1 MVRQTIIALFL
12 FISTSVQAQ
21 NVNLEF
27 QNATISEVVQSL
39 VKGVIRKD
47 YSLSPEV
54 IEDTRK
60 VSLSVQNKS
69 PDQVLK
75 LLSVFLQQHQLQIE
89 EIDSVLYISKAKP
102 EITSQIVDDE
112 FSSPDIM
119 SGFVPGEINSIQPG
133 ISDRIT
139 RTYNA
144 KHRSLKGFQEFNKI
158 SSAAE
163 YISLDDD
170 IAILTGT
177 KEGVL
182 LLEQMLS
189 LYDRPVD
196 ELELKVSIVEHQSNN
211 DSSRSFYAS
220 LNLLADRLKINIGN
234 PSPLRDSFVFTGA
247 DFSLVMSAIENDSDF
262 QILDTSILRVVSGK
276 TGRINVGQEVPVL
289 SQFVLDANN
298 RQVQSVQYR
307 SSGLIVDIQPVL
319 IRDQVHAKINQQLS
333 SFAITSTSNIDS
345 PTLLKREIETNL
357 TSNLNEVIIIGGLEE
372 VRKSQAK
379 SSFFGLPIGKQ
390 QNETKNSLFLVL
402 EFQRR

>member
-12 FISTSVQAQ
+12 FASTCAQAQ

-27 QNATISEVVQSL
+27 QNATISEIVQSL
-39 VKGVIRKD
+39 VKGVLQKD
-47 YSLSPEV
+47 YSISPDV
-54 IEDTRK
+54 LDDSRK

-69 PDQVLK
+69 PDQVLN
-75 LLSVFLQQHQLQIE
+75 LLSVFLDQHQIQVQEIE
-89 EIDSVLYISKAKP
+89 SVLYISKARP
-102 EITSQIVDDE
+102 EINVQPSDQVFHE
-112 FSSPDIM
+112 PVNMSASS
-119 SGFVPGEINSIQPG
+119 PGEIHTFNRSTF
-133 ISDRIT
+133 T

-158 SSAAE
+158 SAAAE
-163 YISLDDD
+163 YVSLDDD
-170 IAILTGT
+170 LAILTGT

-182 LLEQMLS
+182 LLEQMLA

-211 DSSRSFYAS
+211 DLSRSFYAS
-220 LNLLADRLKINIGN
+220 LNLLADKLKINIGN
-234 PSPLRDSFVFTGA
+234 SSPLRDSLVFTGA
-247 DFSLVMSAIENDSDF
+247 DFSLVMSAIENDSNF
-262 QILDTSILRVVSGK
+262 QILDTTVLRVVSGK
-276 TGRINVGQEVPVL
+276 VGRINVGQEVPVL
-289 SQFVLDANN
+289 SQFVLDSNN

-307 SSGLIVDIQPVL
+307 ASGLIVDIQPVL
-319 IRDQVHAKINQQLS
+319 IRDQVHARISQQLS

-357 TSNLNEVIIIGGLEE
+357 TSNLNEVVIIGGLEE
-372 VRKSQAK
+372 IRKSQAK
-379 SSFFGLPIGKQ
+379 STIFGLPIGKQ